1 MPPNKCLCLVTPANL
16 YTTWWASWAFALGG
30 ALVGLLLTL
39 AFLHLVKGLVRLSL
53 SGCQPKRAWPD
64 CCCWK
69 EVSLELHPQRALREE
84 TSVFVLQISA
94 TNVLV
99 NDDVEDS
106 LSDTS
111 LAAQSPSLVQQLRAK
126 CCTCL
131 GHHG

>member
-1 MPPNKCLCLVTPANL
+1 M
-16 YTTWWASWAFALGG
+16 
-30 ALVGLLLTL
+30 
-39 AFLHLVKGLVRLSL
+39 
-53 SGCQPKRAWPD
+53 
-64 CCCWK
+64 
-69 EVSLELHPQRALREE
+69 
-84 TSVFVLQISA
+84 LQISA